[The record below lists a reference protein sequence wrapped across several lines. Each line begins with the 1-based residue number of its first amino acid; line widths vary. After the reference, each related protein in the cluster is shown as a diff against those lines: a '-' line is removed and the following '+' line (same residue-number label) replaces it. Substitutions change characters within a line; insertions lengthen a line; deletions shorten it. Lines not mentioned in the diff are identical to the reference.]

1 MSRSLRQGYPD
12 HFEYQELHGMSFP
25 DFSMLNSSEYTVKL
39 GAAIQTHVLLEV
51 RGSFN
56 LV

>member
-1 MSRSLRQGYPD
+1 MSRSLRQDYPD